1 LNNII
6 ENTEDQFANGQVSCD
21 LRGKSNAAESETQL
35 EEANVINRGTDAA
48 PEEFPAPIG
57 KLLGLTIKSSGDGR
71 ATVEFEASG
80 RYANPMGTL
89 HGGVLCDLADAAMG
103 VAYLST
109 LAKGETATT
118 IELKINFLRPV
129 WNARLRA
136 QARVVRAGKVVG
148 LIECDV
154 LDERQR
160 LVARASSTC
169 MTLRGRLAEGR
180 QVARNQSDD
189 PRFGQSTENRERERQ
204 RGPQFLPE
212 HIDADERLPGYLR
225 DPHLPRFESRRSCLF
240 ASSAFTEESSLHP
253 LNASHTNAEQFR
265 KTPDGDEANIEPIS
279 PSPGHSAEKHL

>member
-1 LNNII
+1 MNNFI
-6 ENTEDQFANGQVSCD
+6 ENDETQFANGQVSCD
-21 LRGKSNAAESETQL
+21 LRGNSDAAESETPLDVVNDVEQCP
-35 EEANVINRGTDAA
+35 NV

-57 KLLGLTIKSSGDGR
+57 KLLGLTITSSGAGR

-109 LAKGETATT
+109 LAEGETATT

-129 WNARLRA
+129 WNAKLRA
-136 QARVVRAGKVVG
+136 EARVVRAGKVVG
-148 LIECDV
+148 LIECDI

-180 QVARNQSDD
+180 QVTRNQPDELS
-189 PRFGQSTENRERERQ
+189 FGQSTE
-204 RGPQFLPE
+204 
-212 HIDADERLPGYLR
+212 
-225 DPHLPRFESRRSCLF
+225 
-240 ASSAFTEESSLHP
+240 
-253 LNASHTNAEQFR
+253 
-265 KTPDGDEANIEPIS
+265 K
-279 PSPGHSAEKHL
+279 